1 MSPQTSRFRRLGAF
15 CLIGAPALLLAAHVL
30 APSLKSG
37 EKETSQ
43 LARVAQHSDRFYAST
58 VLNLISIM
66 LLLPALFVL
75 VQPLRKRG
83 ARFGFLGGAAALV
96 GAVSIA
102 AGLGASLIV
111 WQMAQVADRAQMVA
125 LLKRANTATG
135 SFLFLGPLQALLGLG
150 IVLIAIGVYRARTF
164 RRWQP
169 ILLGLAAPALAANH
183 IAGAT
188 VLLLALGSMSWRTL
202 ATPKAH
208 DTSLPNPEGVAQTG
222 AV

>member
-1 MSPQTSRFRRLGAF
+1 MSRQTSRFRALGAF
-15 CLIGAPALLLAAHVL
+15 CLIGAPTLLLAAHIL

-37 EKETSQ
+37 ENETSQ

-83 ARFGFLGGAAALV
+83 ARFGFLGAAAALV
-96 GAVSIA
+96 GAISIE
-102 AGLGASLIV
+102 AGLGASLVV

-150 IVLIAIGVYRARTF
+150 IVLIAIGLYRARTF
-164 RRWQP
+164 PRWQS

-183 IAGAT
+183 IVGAT
-188 VLLLALGSMSWRTL
+188 VLLLALGSMSWRIL
-202 ATPKAH
+202 ATH
-208 DTSLPNPEGVAQTG
+208 DANNTSLPNPTESY
-222 AV
+222 